1 MIKKLINKLQY
12 LWKRYVLKDKF
23 TLAYSKWI
31 KDKGDEK
38 LRYDYPLNENS
49 IVFDLG
55 GYHGEFADKIYDK
68 YRCSVYI
75 FEPVKEFFEI
85 IKEIFKSNQKIYA
98 FDYGLSDKDESME
111 INISNDASSVH
122 KQDGVKETINLK
134 SITNFIK
141 ENNIQKIDLFK
152 INIEGGEYEILP
164 EIVKSDFVKNI
175 DNLQIQFH
183 DFIENAEYKR
193 EEIREELSKTHVL
206 TYDYYFIW
214 ENWKKK

>member
-1 MIKKLINKLQY
+1 M
-12 LWKRYVLKDKF
+12 WKRYVLKDKF

-85 IKEIFKSNQKIYA
+85 IKEIFKSNQKIYT